1 MGRCHNPGPPTDRLH
16 GDQPGKL
23 PPQRAVRRTLS
34 VSLYVSRSWHRRH
47 TALQHFVA
55 AEPGRQQ
62 VAVTTT
68 RTEPMARRRAAR
80 RLRAAAT
87 AVVMLTTVPLTVTP
101 LGAQTDGDG
110 SAVPTLISEGTV
122 TVTILHN
129 NDGESKLLPDV
140 ESGFPGVA
148 RFVAAM
154 RELQDAATGPVV
166 TLTSG
171 DNFLASLELGVSLDR
186 EGPMYDSAALS
197 GIYDAMALGNHDFD
211 FGPDVTARFI
221 EGFDPPIPFLSAN
234 IDVSAEPALAALAER
249 GLVAPSTV
257 IETGG
262 ERIGVIG
269 AVTPWLPNI
278 SSPRKVVVSAVL
290 EAVQAEADRLEAD
303 GVNKIVL
310 VSHLQD
316 VNEEVA
322 LVGELGGVDV
332 VIAGGGDDLL
342 ANPGDTCQP
351 DEEPV
356 SAYPMWVDDAVGSQ
370 VPVVTAPGAYRCIG
384 KLEVTFDADG
394 NVTAAAGAS
403 IGVALD
409 RDPDATV
416 QADVVEPLTAEVA
429 LVGSTALGTS
439 DVELEGRKPVVRT
452 QSTNVG
458 SLMAD
463 ALRVRSAHLAP
474 GFGVAAPQV
483 AVTNGGGLRNDS
495 VIGAGAVS
503 VGTTWAIAPFNN
515 VLVAAEVPRDTLA
528 ELLERALSALP
539 RASGQFPHISGM
551 TVTYDPHGVGQ
562 GIDRDGDCGLI
573 EPAGTR
579 LREVT
584 LDDGTKIVTGGE
596 VVPGDPVAL
605 ATLDFLANGGDC
617 YPFDDLTFTRLGVTY
632 QQALADYIAE
642 DLNGMISAEQY
653 PVDGGN
659 RVMALASEEAPD
671 DEADEGDDMLYT
683 VQPGDFLWKIA
694 AAHLGHGARWPL
706 IFEANEGREQA
717 YGGALTDPDVI
728 LVGWVLR
735 IPLVG

>member
-1 MGRCHNPGPPTDRLH
+1 MAVTTMIGEF
-16 GDQPGKL
+16 
-23 PPQRAVRRTLS
+23 AVRR
-34 VSLYVSRSWHRRH
+34 RR
-47 TALQHFVA
+47 
-55 AEPGRQQ
+55 
-62 VAVTTT
+62 
-68 RTEPMARRRAAR
+68 AR
-80 RLRAAAT
+80 RLRAALLA
-87 AVVMLTTVPLTVTP
+87 AVMLAAVPLAATP
-101 LGAQTDGDG
+101 LGAQADGNGNGEGD
-110 SAVPTLISEGTV
+110 ATPTLISAGPV

-129 NDGESKLLPDV
+129 NDGESKLLDDV

-154 RELQDAATGPVV
+154 RELQVAAAEAGPVV

-186 EGPMYDSAALS
+186 EGPMYDSVALS
-197 GIYDAMALGNHDFD
+197 GLYDAMALGNHDFD

-221 EGFDPPIPFLSAN
+221 EGFDPQIPFLSAN

-290 EAVQAEADRLEAD
+290 PAVQAEADRLAAD
-303 GVNKIVL
+303 GINKIIL

-316 VNEEVA
+316 VREEEA
-322 LVGELGGVDV
+322 LAVGLTGVDV
-332 VIAGGGDDLL
+332 IIAGGGDDLL

-351 DEEPV
+351 DEVPV
-356 SAYPMWVDDAVGSQ
+356 APYPKWVDDAAGTR
-370 VPVVTAPGAYRCIG
+370 VPVVTAPGGYRCIG

-394 NVTAAAGAS
+394 NVTAAVGSS

-409 RDPDATV
+409 RDPDAAV

-429 LVGSTALGTS
+429 LVDSTALGTS
-439 DVELEGRKPVVRT
+439 EVELEGRKPVLRT
-452 QSTNVG
+452 RSTNVG

-463 ALRVRSAHLAP
+463 ALRVRGAHLAP

-495 VIGAGAVS
+495 VIAAGTVT
-503 VGTTWAIAPFNN
+503 VGTTWDIAPFNN
-515 VLVAAEVPRDTLA
+515 VLVTAEVPRATLA
-528 ELLERALSALP
+528 ELLERALSVLP
-539 RASGQFPHISGM
+539 RATGQFPHVSGM
-551 TVTYDPHGVGQ
+551 TVIYDPDGAGQ
-562 GIDRDGDCGLI
+562 GIDRDGDCALI

-584 LDDGTKIVTGGE
+584 LDDGTQIVAGGE

-605 ATLDFLANGGDC
+605 ATVDFLANGGDC
-617 YPFDDLTFTRLGVTY
+617 YPLGDLSFTRLGVTY

-642 DLNGMISAEQY
+642 DLSGMISAEQY

-659 RVMALASEEAPD
+659 RVMAQASEDEPD
-671 DEADEGDDMLYT
+671 GDYVLYT
-683 VQPGDFLWKIA
+683 VQPGDFLWNIA
-694 AAHLGHGARWPL
+694 VAHLGHGARWPV
-706 IFEANEGREQA
+706 IFEANEGRPQSD
-717 YGGALTDPDVI
+717 GGALTDPNVI
-728 LVGWVLR
+728 RIGWVLR
-735 IPLVG
+735 IPA

>member
-1 MGRCHNPGPPTDRLH
+1 MAVSELNDAGRRRRRVGGVRWVTA
-16 GDQPGKL
+16 
-23 PPQRAVRRTLS
+23 AVAVLLA
-34 VSLYVSRSWHRRH
+34 VSL
-47 TALQHFVA
+47 A
-55 AEPGRQQ
+55 A
-62 VAVTTT
+62 
-68 RTEPMARRRAAR
+68 
-80 RLRAAAT
+80 
-87 AVVMLTTVPLTVTP
+87 VPS
-101 LGAQTDGDG
+101 GAQAEGED
-110 SAVPTLISEGTV
+110 AEPTLISADSV

-129 NDGESKLLPDV
+129 NDGESKLLGDV

-154 RELQDAATGPVV
+154 RELQAAAAEAGPVV

-186 EGPMYDSAALS
+186 EGPMYDSVALS
-197 GIYDAMALGNHDFD
+197 GLYDAMALGNHDFD

-278 SSPRKVVVSAVL
+278 SSPRKVTVSAVL
-290 EAVQAEADRLEAD
+290 PAVQAEADRLAAD
-303 GVNKIVL
+303 GITKIIL

-316 VNEEVA
+316 VREE
-322 LVGELGGVDV
+322 GELVAGLTGVDV
-332 VIAGGGDDLL
+332 IIAGGGDELL
-342 ANPGDTCQP
+342 ANDGDTCQP
-351 DEEPV
+351 GEEPV
-356 SAYPMWVDDAVGSQ
+356 GPYPQWVDDAAGSQ
-370 VPVVTAPGAYRCIG
+370 VPVVTAPGGYRCIG

-409 RDPDATV
+409 REPDAEV
-416 QADVVEPLTAEVA
+416 QSSVVEPLTAEVA
-429 LVGSTALGTS
+429 LVGSTQIGTS
-439 DVELEGRKPVVRT
+439 AVELEGRKPVLRS

-463 ALRVRSAHLAP
+463 ALRVRGAHLAP
-474 GFGVAAPQV
+474 GFGVEAPQV

-495 VIGAGAVS
+495 VIAPAAVT
-503 VGTTWAIAPFNN
+503 VGTTWDIAPFNN
-515 VLVAAEVPRDTLA
+515 VLVSGSVPRATLA
-528 ELLERALSALP
+528 ELLERALGALP
-539 RASGQFPHISGM
+539 RASGQFPHVSGM
-551 TVTYDPHGVGQ
+551 TVTYDPDGTAQGV
-562 GIDRDGDCGLI
+562 DRESDCELI
-573 EPAGTR
+573 EPSGTR
-579 LREVT
+579 LRSVT
-584 LDDGTKIVTGGE
+584 LDDGTEIVRDGE
-596 VVPGDPVAL
+596 VTEGDPVVL
-605 ATLDFLANGGDC
+605 ATVDFLANGGDC
-617 YPFDDLTFTRLGVTY
+617 YPLGGLAFTRLGVTY

-642 DLNGMISAEQY
+642 DLGGEITAEQY
-653 PVDGGN
+653 PVDGGG
-659 RVMALASEEAPD
+659 RVSPLEAED
-671 DEADEGDDMLYT
+671 GDETSGDGAVAESDFVLYT

-694 AAHLGHGARWPL
+694 ALHLGEGASWPL
-706 IFEANEGREQA
+706 IFEANKGREQA
-717 YGGALTDPDVI
+717 YGGALTDPDLI

>member
-1 MGRCHNPGPPTDRLH
+1 
-16 GDQPGKL
+16 
-23 PPQRAVRRTLS
+23 
-34 VSLYVSRSWHRRH
+34 
-47 TALQHFVA
+47 
-55 AEPGRQQ
+55 
-62 VAVTTT
+62 VAVS
-68 RTEPMARRRAAR
+68 ELNDAGMRRRRVGGVRWVTAAV
-80 RLRAAAT
+80 
-87 AVVMLTTVPLTVTP
+87 AVLLAVPLAAVP
-101 LGAQTDGDG
+101 SGAQTDGEG
-110 SAVPTLISEGTV
+110 AEPTLISADSV

-129 NDGESKLLPDV
+129 NDGESKLLGDV

-154 RELQDAATGPVV
+154 RELQAAAAEAGPVV

-186 EGPMYDSAALS
+186 EGPMYDTVALS
-197 GIYDAMALGNHDFD
+197 GLYDAMALGNHDFD

-221 EGFDPPIPFLSAN
+221 EGFDPAIPFLSAN

-262 ERIGVIG
+262 DRIGVIG

-278 SSPRKVVVSAVL
+278 SSPRKVTVSAVL
-290 EAVQAEADRLEAD
+290 PAVQAEADRLAQD
-303 GVNKIVL
+303 GVNKIIL

-322 LVGELGGVDV
+322 LVAELTGVDV

-342 ANPGDTCQP
+342 ANSGDTCQP
-351 DEEPV
+351 GEEPV
-356 SAYPMWVDDAVGSQ
+356 APYPMWVDDAAGSR

-409 RDPDATV
+409 RDPDAEV
-416 QADVVEPLTAEVA
+416 QSAVVDPLTAEVA
-429 LVGSTALGTS
+429 LVESTQIGTS
-439 DVELEGRKPVVRT
+439 TVELEGRKPVLRS

-463 ALRVRSAHLAP
+463 ALRVRGAHLAP
-474 GFGVAAPQV
+474 GFGVKAPQV

-495 VIGAGAVS
+495 VIGAGVVT
-503 VGTTWAIAPFNN
+503 VGTTWDIAPFNN
-515 VLVAAEVPRDTLA
+515 VLVTGPVPRATLA

-539 RASGQFPHISGM
+539 RASGQFPHVSGM
-551 TVTYDPHGVGQ
+551 TVTYDPVGTAQGV
-562 GIDRDGDCGLI
+562 DRESDCELI
-573 EPAGTR
+573 EPSGTR
-579 LREVT
+579 LRSVT
-584 LDDGTKIVTGGE
+584 LDDGTEVVRDGE
-596 VVPGDPVAL
+596 VIEGDPVVL
-605 ATLDFLANGGDC
+605 ATVDFLANGGDC
-617 YPFDDLTFTRLGVTY
+617 YPLGDLAFTRLGVTY

-642 DLNGMISAEQY
+642 DLNGEISAAQY

-659 RVMALASEEAPD
+659 RVMAQVSGEVPED
-671 DEADEGDDMLYT
+671 DFLLYT

-694 AAHLGHGARWPL
+694 ALHLGNGASWPL
-706 IFEANEGREQA
+706 IFEANKGREQA
-717 YGGALTDPDVI
+717 YGGALTDPDLI

>member
-1 MGRCHNPGPPTDRLH
+1 M
-16 GDQPGKL
+16 
-23 PPQRAVRRTLS
+23 
-34 VSLYVSRSWHRRH
+34 
-47 TALQHFVA
+47 
-55 AEPGRQQ
+55 
-62 VAVTTT
+62 AVTTT
-68 RTEPMARRRAAR
+68 MAEFAVPRRRAR
-80 RLRAAAT
+80 RLRTAVL
-87 AVVMLTTVPLTVTP
+87 AVVMLAAMSLAATP
-101 LGAQTDGDG
+101 LGAQTDGNDDG
-110 SAVPTLISEGTV
+110 SATPTLISAGPVTLTV
-122 TVTILHN
+122 LHN

-154 RELQDAATGPVV
+154 RELQAAATGPVV

-186 EGPMYDSAALS
+186 EGPMYDSVALS
-197 GIYDAMALGNHDFD
+197 GVYDAMALGNHDFD

-234 IDVSAEPALAALAER
+234 IDVTAEPALAALADR

-278 SSPRKVVVSAVL
+278 SSPRKAVVSAVL
-290 EAVQAEADRLEAD
+290 PAVQAEADRLAAE
-303 GVNKIVL
+303 GVNKIIL

-316 VNEEVA
+316 VREEEA
-322 LVGELGGVDV
+322 LAVGLTGVDV
-332 VIAGGGDDLL
+332 IIAGGGDDLL

-356 SAYPMWVDDAVGSQ
+356 APYPKWVVDAAGTR
-370 VPVVTAPGAYRCIG
+370 VPVVTAPGGYRCIG
-384 KLEVTFDADG
+384 KLEVTFDVDG
-394 NVTAAAGAS
+394 NVTAAVGSS

-409 RDPDATV
+409 RDPEATA
-416 QADVVEPLTAEVA
+416 QSDVVEPLTAEVA
-429 LVGSTALGTS
+429 LVGSTALGTT
-439 DVELEGRKPVVRT
+439 DVDLEGRKPVLRT

-463 ALRVRSAHLAP
+463 ALRVRGAHLAP
-474 GFGVAAPQV
+474 GFGVTAPQV

-495 VIGAGAVS
+495 VIPAGTVS
-503 VGTTWAIAPFNN
+503 VGTTWDIAPFNN
-515 VLVAAEVPRDTLA
+515 VLVTAEVPRATLA
-528 ELLERALSALP
+528 ELLERALSVLP
-539 RASGQFPHISGM
+539 RATGQFPHVSGM
-551 TVTYDPHGVGQ
+551 TVAYDPDGAGQ
-562 GIDRDGDCGLI
+562 GIDRDGDCGLVD
-573 EPAGTR
+573 PAGTR

-584 LDDGTKIVTGGE
+584 LDDGTQIVADGE

-605 ATLDFLANGGDC
+605 ATVDFLANGGDC
-617 YPFDDLTFTRLGVTY
+617 YPLGDLSFTRLGVTY

-653 PVDGGN
+653 PVDGGG
-659 RVMALASEEAPD
+659 RVTALAAEETAEDSD
-671 DEADEGDDMLYT
+671 DVSYR
-683 VQPGDFLWKIA
+683 VQPGDTLKRIA
-694 AAHLGHGARWPL
+694 AEHLGDSARWPV
-706 IFEANEGREQA
+706 IFEANKGREQA
-717 YGGALTDPDVI
+717 YGGALTDPDLI

>member
-1 MGRCHNPGPPTDRLH
+1 M
-16 GDQPGKL
+16 
-23 PPQRAVRRTLS
+23 
-34 VSLYVSRSWHRRH
+34 
-47 TALQHFVA
+47 
-55 AEPGRQQ
+55 
-62 VAVTTT
+62 AVTTT
-68 RTEPMARRRAAR
+68 MAEFAVSRRRAR
-80 RLRAAAT
+80 RLRMAALAI
-87 AVVMLTTVPLTVTP
+87 VMLAAMSLTATP
-101 LGAQTDGDG
+101 LGAQADGNSDG
-110 SAVPTLISEGTV
+110 GATPTLISAGPV
-122 TVTILHN
+122 TLTILHN

-154 RELQDAATGPVV
+154 RELQAVATGPVV

-186 EGPMYDSAALS
+186 EGPMYDSVALS

-234 IDVSAEPALAALAER
+234 IDVTAEPALAALADR

-278 SSPRKVVVSAVL
+278 SSPRKAVVSAVL
-290 EAVQAEADRLEAD
+290 PAVQAEADRLAAE
-303 GVNKIVL
+303 GVNKIIL

-316 VNEEVA
+316 VREEEA
-322 LVGELGGVDV
+322 LAVGLTGVDV
-332 VIAGGGDDLL
+332 IIAGGGDDLL

-356 SAYPMWVDDAVGSQ
+356 APYPKWVDDAAGTR
-370 VPVVTAPGAYRCIG
+370 VPVVTAPGGYRCIG
-384 KLEVTFDADG
+384 KLEVTFDVDG
-394 NVTAAAGAS
+394 NVTAAVGSS

-416 QADVVEPLTAEVA
+416 QSDVVEPLTAEVA
-429 LVGSTALGTS
+429 LVGSTALGTT
-439 DVELEGRKPVVRT
+439 DVELEGRKPVLRT

-463 ALRVRSAHLAP
+463 ALRVRGAHLAP
-474 GFGVAAPQV
+474 GFGVTAPQV

-495 VIGAGAVS
+495 VIPAGTVS
-503 VGTTWAIAPFNN
+503 VGTTWDIAPFNN
-515 VLVAAEVPRDTLA
+515 VLVTAEVPRATLA
-528 ELLERALSALP
+528 ELLERALSVLP
-539 RASGQFPHISGM
+539 RATGQFPHVSGM
-551 TVTYDPHGVGQ
+551 TVVYDPDGAGQ
-562 GIDRDGDCGLI
+562 GIDRDGDCGLVD
-573 EPAGTR
+573 PAGTR

-584 LDDGTKIVTGGE
+584 LDDGTQIVADGE

-605 ATLDFLANGGDC
+605 ATVDFLANGGDC
-617 YPFDDLTFTRLGVTY
+617 YPLGDLSFTRLGVTY

-653 PVDGGN
+653 PVDGGG
-659 RVMALASEEAPD
+659 RVMALAAEETAEDSED
-671 DEADEGDDMLYT
+671 TGDLSYR
-683 VQPGDFLWKIA
+683 VQPGDTLKRIA
-694 AAHLGHGARWPL
+694 AEHLGDSARWPV
-706 IFEANEGREQA
+706 IFEANKGREQA
-717 YGGALTDPDVI
+717 YGGALTDPDLI

>member
-1 MGRCHNPGPPTDRLH
+1 M
-16 GDQPGKL
+16 
-23 PPQRAVRRTLS
+23 
-34 VSLYVSRSWHRRH
+34 
-47 TALQHFVA
+47 
-55 AEPGRQQ
+55 
-62 VAVTTT
+62 AVTTMT
-68 RTEPMARRRAAR
+68 GEFVVRRCRAR
-80 RLRAAAT
+80 RLRAALLA
-87 AVVMLTTVPLTVTP
+87 AVMLAAVPLAATP
-101 LGAQTDGDG
+101 LGAQADGNGNGDG
-110 SAVPTLISEGTV
+110 GATPTLISAGPV

-129 NDGESKLLPDV
+129 NDGESKLLGDV

-154 RELQDAATGPVV
+154 RELQAAATGPVV

-186 EGPMYDSAALS
+186 EGPMYDSVALS
-197 GIYDAMALGNHDFD
+197 GLYDAMALGNHDFD
-211 FGPDVTARFI
+211 FGPEVTARFI
-221 EGFDPPIPFLSAN
+221 EGFDPPVPFLSAN
-234 IDVSAEPALAALAER
+234 IDVSAEPALAALADR
-249 GLVAPSTV
+249 GLVASSTV

-290 EAVQAEADRLEAD
+290 PAVQAEADRLAAD
-303 GVNKIVL
+303 GVNKIIL

-316 VNEEVA
+316 VKEEEA
-322 LVGELGGVDV
+322 LAVELTGVDV
-332 VIAGGGDDLL
+332 IIAGGGDDLL

-356 SAYPMWVDDAVGSQ
+356 APYPKWVDDAAGTR
-370 VPVVTAPGAYRCIG
+370 VPVVTAPGGYRCIG

-394 NVTAAAGAS
+394 NVTAAVGAS
-403 IGVALD
+403 IGVELD
-409 RDPDATV
+409 RDPDAAV

-429 LVGSTALGTS
+429 LVDSTALGTS
-439 DVELEGRKPVVRT
+439 DVELEGRKPVLRT

-463 ALRVRSAHLAP
+463 ALRARGAHLAP

-495 VIGAGAVS
+495 VIAAGTVT
-503 VGTTWAIAPFNN
+503 VGTTWDIAPFNN
-515 VLVAAEVPRDTLA
+515 VLVTAEVPRATLA
-528 ELLERALSALP
+528 ELLERALSVLP
-539 RASGQFPHISGM
+539 RATGQFPHVSGM
-551 TVTYDPHGVGQ
+551 TVIYDPDGAGQ
-562 GIDRDGDCGLI
+562 GIDRDGDCALI

-584 LDDGTKIVTGGE
+584 LDDGTQIVAGGE

-605 ATLDFLANGGDC
+605 ATVDFLANGGDC
-617 YPFDDLTFTRLGVTY
+617 YPLGDLSFTRLGVTY

-642 DLNGMISAEQY
+642 DLSGMISAEQY

-659 RVMALASEEAPD
+659 RVMAQASEDEPD
-671 DEADEGDDMLYT
+671 GEDADYVLYT
-683 VQPGDFLWKIA
+683 VQPGDFLWNIA
-694 AAHLGHGARWPL
+694 VAHLGHGARWPV
-706 IFEANEGREQA
+706 IFEANEGRPQSD
-717 YGGALTDPDVI
+717 GGALTDPDVI
-728 LVGWVLR
+728 RIGWVLR
-735 IPLVG
+735 IPA

>member
-1 MGRCHNPGPPTDRLH
+1 
-16 GDQPGKL
+16 
-23 PPQRAVRRTLS
+23 
-34 VSLYVSRSWHRRH
+34 
-47 TALQHFVA
+47 
-55 AEPGRQQ
+55 
-62 VAVTTT
+62 VAVTKLND
-68 RTEPMARRRAAR
+68 AGLRRHRVGLVR
-80 RLRAAAT
+80 WAAA
-87 AVVMLTTVPLTVTP
+87 AIAMLLAVPLAALP
-101 LGAQTDGDG
+101 SGAQADDDGG
-110 SAVPTLISEGTV
+110 AAPTLISAGPV
-122 TVTILHN
+122 TLTILHN

-140 ESGFPGVA
+140 ESGFPGVS

-154 RELQDAATGPVV
+154 RELQAAAAEAGPAV

-186 EGPMYDSAALS
+186 EGPMYDSVALS

-234 IDVSAEPALAALAER
+234 IDVSAEPELAALAAR

-278 SSPRKVVVSAVL
+278 SSPRRAVVSAVL
-290 EAVQAEADRLEAD
+290 PAVQAEADRLAAD
-303 GVNKIVL
+303 GVNKIIL

-322 LVGELGGVDV
+322 LVGELKGVDV

-356 SAYPMWVDDAVGSQ
+356 APYPMWADDAAGSR

-439 DVELEGRKPVVRT
+439 DVELEGRKPVLRS

-463 ALRVRSAHLAP
+463 ALRVRGAHLAS

-495 VIGAGAVS
+495 VIGAGTVS
-503 VGTTWAIAPFNN
+503 VGTTWDIAPFNN
-515 VLVAAEVPRDTLA
+515 VLVTAEVPRATLA

-539 RASGQFPHISGM
+539 RASGQFPHVSGM
-551 TVTYDPHGVGQ
+551 TVVYDPDGTGQ
-562 GIDRDGDCGLI
+562 GIDRDGNCGLI

-579 LREVT
+579 LREVI
-584 LDDGTKIVTGGE
+584 LDDGTQIVTDGE

-605 ATLDFLANGGDC
+605 ATVDFLAGGGDC
-617 YPFDDLTFTRLGVTY
+617 YPLGDIAFTRLGVTY
-632 QQALADYIAE
+632 QQALADYIVE
-642 DLNGMISAEQY
+642 DLSGMISAEQY
-653 PVDGGN
+653 PADGGN
-659 RVMALASEEAPD
+659 RVMESASDEAPD
-671 DEADEGDDMLYT
+671 GDADDGDYMLYT

-694 AAHLGHGARWPL
+694 AARLGHGARWPL

-728 LVGWVLR
+728 LVGWLLR

>member
-1 MGRCHNPGPPTDRLH
+1 MA
-16 GDQPGKL
+16 L
-23 PPQRAVRRTLS
+23 P
-34 VSLYVSRSWHRRH
+34 H
-47 TALQHFVA
+47 VA
-55 AEPGRQQ
+55 AVEPRGQL
-62 VAVTTT
+62 VAVSESNT
-68 RTEPMARRRAAR
+68 ARRRGHR
-80 RLRAAAT
+80 VGLTRWAAAAL
-87 AVVMLTTVPLTVTP
+87 AVLLAVPLAALP
-101 LGAQTDGDG
+101 SGAQTEGE
-110 SAVPTLISEGTV
+110 SAEPTLISADSV

-154 RELQDAATGPVV
+154 RELQAAAAESGPVV

-186 EGPMYDSAALS
+186 EGPMYDSVALS

-234 IDVSAEPALAALAER
+234 LDVSAEPALAALAER

-257 IETGG
+257 VETGG

-290 EAVQAEADRLEAD
+290 DAVQAEADRLEAD
-303 GVNKIVL
+303 GVNKIIL

-322 LVGELGGVDV
+322 LVAELTGVDV

-342 ANPGDTCQP
+342 ANPGDSCQP
-351 DEEPV
+351 GEEPV
-356 SAYPMWVDDAVGSQ
+356 APYPMWVDDAAGSR

-384 KLEVTFDADG
+384 KLEVSFDADG
-394 NVTAAAGAS
+394 NVTAAAGSS

-409 RDPDATV
+409 RDPDAMV

-429 LVGSTALGTS
+429 LVDSTPLGTS
-439 DVELEGRKPVVRT
+439 DVELEGRKPVLRS

-463 ALRVRSAHLAP
+463 ALRVRGAHLAP

-495 VIGAGAVS
+495 VIAAGAVS
-503 VGTTWAIAPFNN
+503 VGTTWDIAPFNN
-515 VLVAAEVPRDTLA
+515 VLVTAQVPRATLA

-539 RASGQFPHISGM
+539 RASGQFPHVSGM
-551 TVTYDPHGVGQ
+551 TVTYDPDGVGQ
-562 GIDRDGDCGLI
+562 GVDRDGDCELI
-573 EPAGTR
+573 EPSGTR
-579 LREVT
+579 LRSVT
-584 LDDGTKIVTGGE
+584 LDDGTEIVRDGE
-596 VVPGDPVAL
+596 VTEGGPVVL
-605 ATLDFLANGGDC
+605 ATVDFLANGGDC
-617 YPFDDLTFTRLGVTY
+617 YPLGDLAFTRLGVTY

-642 DLNGMISAEQY
+642 DLGGEITAEQY
-653 PVDGGN
+653 PVDGSG
-659 RVMALASEEAPD
+659 RVSAL
-671 DEADEGDDMLYT
+671 EADDGTAEDGDGSDSDFELYI
-683 VQPGDFLWKIA
+683 VQPGDTLKKIA
-694 AAHLGHGARWPL
+694 AEHLGHSSRWPE
-706 IFEANEGREQA
+706 IFEASKGHQQP

-728 LVGWVLR
+728 LVGWLLR

>member
-1 MGRCHNPGPPTDRLH
+1 MAP
-16 GDQPGKL
+16 
-23 PPQRAVRRTLS
+23 RRT
-34 VSLYVSRSWHRRH
+34 
-47 TALQHFVA
+47 
-55 AEPGRQQ
+55 
-62 VAVTTT
+62 
-68 RTEPMARRRAAR
+68 AR
-80 RLRAAAT
+80 RLRAAVL
-87 AVVMLTTVPLTVTP
+87 AVVMLAAVPLAATP
-101 LGAQTDGDG
+101 LAAQSDGGDGDG
-110 SAVPTLISEGTV
+110 DATPTLISAGSV

-129 NDGESKLLPDV
+129 NDGESKLLGDV

-154 RELQDAATGPVV
+154 RELQAGAAGPVV

-186 EGPMYDSAALS
+186 DGPMYDSIALS
-197 GIYDAMALGNHDFD
+197 GLYDAMALGNHDFD

-234 IDVSAEPALAALAER
+234 IDVSAEPALAGLAEQ

-257 IETGG
+257 IETAG

-290 EAVQAEADRLEAD
+290 PAVQAEADRLAAD

-322 LVGELGGVDV
+322 LVAELSGVDV

-342 ANPGDTCQP
+342 ANPGDSCQP
-351 DEEPV
+351 DDEPV
-356 SAYPMWVDDAVGSQ
+356 SPYPMWVNDATGSG

-384 KLEVTFDADG
+384 MLEVTFDADG
-394 NVTAAAGAS
+394 NVTAAAGSS

-409 RDPDATV
+409 RDPDAAV
-416 QADVVEPLTAEVA
+416 QADVVEPLIAEVA

-439 DVELEGRKPVVRT
+439 DVELEGRKPVLRT
-452 QSTNVG
+452 QSANVG

-463 ALRVRSAHLAP
+463 ALRVRGAHLAP

-495 VIGAGAVS
+495 VIGAGTVS
-503 VGTTWAIAPFNN
+503 VGTTWDIAPFNN
-515 VLVAAEVPRDTLA
+515 VLVTAEVPRATLA
-528 ELLERALSALP
+528 ELLERALGALP
-539 RASGQFPHISGM
+539 RASGQFPHVSGM
-551 TVTYDPHGVGQ
+551 TVIYDPEGVGQ
-562 GIDRDGDCGLI
+562 GVDRDSDCGLI

-579 LREVT
+579 LRQVT
-584 LDDGTKIVTGGE
+584 LDDGTQIVKDGRVVDGG
-596 VVPGDPVAL
+596 PVAL
-605 ATLDFLANGGDC
+605 ATVDFLANGGDC
-617 YPFDDLTFTRLGVTY
+617 YPLGDLSFTRLGVTY

-642 DLNGMISAEQY
+642 DLDGTISAEQY

-659 RVMALASEEAPD
+659 RVAAQAAD
-671 DEADEGDDMLYT
+671 DEPEDEPDEMAFALYT
-683 VQPGDFLWKIA
+683 VAPGDTLKRIA
-694 AAHLGHGARWPL
+694 DAHLGRSSRWPV
-706 IFEANEGREQA
+706 IFEANKGRAQA
-717 YGGALTDPDVI
+717 YGGALTDPDLI

>member
-1 MGRCHNPGPPTDRLH
+1 MTM
-16 GDQPGKL
+16 
-23 PPQRAVRRTLS
+23 
-34 VSLYVSRSWHRRH
+34 
-47 TALQHFVA
+47 
-55 AEPGRQQ
+55 
-62 VAVTTT
+62 T
-68 RTEPMARRRAAR
+68 RTEFAAPRRTAR
-80 RLRAAAT
+80 RLRAAVM
-87 AVVMLTTVPLTVTP
+87 AVVMLAAVPLVATP
-101 LGAQTDGDG
+101 SGAQAGGDGDG
-110 SAVPTLISEGTV
+110 DATPTLISAAPV
-122 TVTILHN
+122 TLTILHN

-148 RFVAAM
+148 RFAAAM
-154 RELQDAATGPVV
+154 RELQVAATGPVV

-186 EGPMYDSAALS
+186 DGPMYDSVALS

-290 EAVQAEADRLEAD
+290 AAVQAEADRLTAD
-303 GVNKIVL
+303 GVNKIIL

-316 VNEEVA
+316 LREEEA
-322 LVGELGGVDV
+322 LVVGLTGVDV
-332 VIAGGGDDLL
+332 IIAGGGDDLL

-356 SAYPMWVDDAVGSQ
+356 GPYPTWVDDAADSR
-370 VPVVTAPGAYRCIG
+370 VPVVTAPGGYRCIG
-384 KLEVTFDADG
+384 KLDVTFDADG
-394 NVTAAAGAS
+394 NVTAAVGAS
-403 IGVALD
+403 IGIALD

-416 QADVVEPLTAEVA
+416 QSDVVEPLTAEVA

-439 DVELEGRKPVVRT
+439 DVDLEGRKPVLRT

-458 SLMAD
+458 SLVAD
-463 ALRVRSAHLAP
+463 ALRVRGAHLAP
-474 GFGVAAPQV
+474 GFGVAVPQV

-495 VIGAGAVS
+495 VIPAGTVS
-503 VGTTWAIAPFNN
+503 VGTTWDIAPFNN
-515 VLVAAEVPRDTLA
+515 VLVTAEVPRATLA
-528 ELLERALSALP
+528 ELLERALSVLP
-539 RASGQFPHISGM
+539 RATGQFPHVSGM
-551 TVTYDPHGVGQ
+551 TVVYDPDAAGQ
-562 GIDRDGDCGLI
+562 GIDRDGDCALI
-573 EPAGTR
+573 EPAGAR
-579 LREVT
+579 LWEVT
-584 LDDGTKIVTGGE
+584 LDDGTQIVRFGN
-596 VVPGDPVAL
+596 VVDGDPVSL

-617 YPFDDLTFTRLGVTY
+617 YPLADIAFTRLGVTY

-642 DLNGMISAEQY
+642 DLNGSINAEQY

-659 RVMALASEEAPD
+659 RVMAQATEDEPD
-671 DEADEGDDMLYT
+671 DEAAEDDYVLYT
-683 VQPGDFLWKIA
+683 VQPGDFLWNIA
-694 AAHLGHGARWPL
+694 VAHLGHGARWPA
-706 IFEANEGREQA
+706 IFEANQGRPQA
-717 YGGALTDPDVI
+717 DGGALTDPNVI
-728 LVGWVLR
+728 RIGWVLR
-735 IPLVG
+735 IPS